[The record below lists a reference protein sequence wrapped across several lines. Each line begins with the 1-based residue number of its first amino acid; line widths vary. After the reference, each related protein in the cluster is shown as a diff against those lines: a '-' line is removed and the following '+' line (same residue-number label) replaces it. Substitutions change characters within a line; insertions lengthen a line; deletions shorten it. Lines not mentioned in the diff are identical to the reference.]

1 MLTLVASGRDR
12 GLHSLMSGFVTLMR
26 VPTEISLSPKE
37 IYGQHENGKKPQYAS
52 RVMAVEQG
60 TFTSVVFTTTGGMA
74 EECKRYH
81 NRLAKLLAIKKEEN
95 YVRTSVS
102 WLRAIVSFGILR
114 SALLCLRGSRGRR
127 RNVDLQDT
135 DIRIENV
142 TARIS

>member
-1 MLTLVASGRDR
+1 
-12 GLHSLMSGFVTLMR
+12 MSGFVTLMQ
-26 VPTEISLSPKE
+26 VTTEISLSPKE

-52 RVMAVEQG
+52 RGMEVEQG
-60 TFTSVVFTTTGGMA
+60 TFTSVVLTTTGGMA

-102 WLRAIVSFGILR
+102 WLRAIVSFGIQR
-114 SALLCLRGSRGRR
+114 SALLCLRGSRGKR

-135 DIRIENV
+135 DIIIENV